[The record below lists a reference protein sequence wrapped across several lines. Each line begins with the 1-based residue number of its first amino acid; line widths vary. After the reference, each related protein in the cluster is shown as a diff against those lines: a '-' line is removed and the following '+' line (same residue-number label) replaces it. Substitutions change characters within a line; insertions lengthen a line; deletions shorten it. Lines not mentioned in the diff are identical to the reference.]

1 MNLANSHG
9 FSYVYKIHIIFSY
22 TTPLFY
28 AKMSVAHTFLLC
40 GLVCGSFILHEVRM
54 NFFFSR

>member
-28 AKMSVAHTFLLC
+28 AM
-40 GLVCGSFILHEVRM
+40 HEVRM
-54 NFFFSR
+54 NFFFFR